1 MAQKDGVTIHFA
13 TMMYLCHL
21 QNSELEQ
28 QFQKDKGRVLLRRDV
43 VKDDSGSHSLFTDKC
58 SSTSQITASKN
69 LDVIARL
76 TGCAGQASASVSAYT

>member
-1 MAQKDGVTIHFA
+1 MAQKYGRTILFG
-13 TMMYLCHL
+13 TLMYLCHL
-21 QNSELEQ
+21 WNSELEQ

-43 VKDDSGSHSLFTDKC
+43 VKDDSGSRSAFTEKC

-76 TGCAGQASASVSAYT
+76 TGCARQASDSVSAYT